1 MNNKTRKNF
10 FTPSR
15 HYPPTACDKQSGQL
29 LAWVKNRL
37 FTLHQ
42 LITTYLYDTKK
53 KNHEVNSV
61 NSNMEKKNFTAV
73 DENSRASSD

>member
-10 FTPSR
+10 FIPSR
-15 HYPPTACDKQSGQL
+15 HRHPTACGKQNGQP
-29 LAWVKNRL
+29 LARVKNRL

-42 LITTYLYDTKK
+42 LITTYLYDTKR

-61 NSNMEKKNFTAV
+61 NSYTEKKNFTGV
-73 DENSRASSD
+73 DENRRASND